1 MALSLA
7 LCAGCGLFPSLDDLS
22 GGDASTNDASND
34 VVTNGDATKSD
45 GASDAASDAQ
55 TTQDAGDAAPTY
67 RATVLADKPV
77 GYWRLG
83 GTTQTAADELGLHPG
98 TSHGNVMFGVPGAIV
113 NDPDTAAR
121 FVDRTGWVQVPGPFQ
136 FSGTVPFS
144 IEVWA
149 NSDTITDYFPLA
161 SCDGPLNQGP
171 KYGWSFYFDLDG
183 TLDFGRYDFDAG
195 GKNIVATSAAP
206 STGAWHYY
214 VATVDGTSETIY
226 VDSVLATSGPA
237 GNAAVTPDDFV
248 IGADSQGTGVAFQ
261 GVIDEVAVYDFALTP
276 TQIQLHYKVGSG
288 K

>member
-1 MALSLA
+1 MRAGAIALT
-7 LCAGCGLFPSLDDLS
+7 LCAGCGLFPSLDGLS
-22 GGDASTNDASND
+22 GADASTSDASLD
-34 VVTNGDATKSD
+34 VITNDATKLD
-45 GASDAASDAQ
+45 ASDASDAQ
-55 TTQDAGDAAPTY
+55 TTQDAGDAAITY

-83 GTTQTAADELGLHPG
+83 GTTQTAADELGAHPG
-98 TSHGNVMFGVPGAIV
+98 TAYGNVAFGAAGAIA
-113 NDPDTAAR
+113 NDPDTAAH
-121 FVDRTGWVQVPGPFQ
+121 FVDRSGWIEMPGPFQ
-136 FSGTVPFS
+136 FSGKVPFS

-149 NSDTITDYFPLA
+149 NSDPITDYFPLA

-171 KYGWSFYFDLDG
+171 HFGWSFYFDLDG

-226 VDSVLATSGPA
+226 VDGALATSGPA
-237 GNAAVTPDDFV
+237 GNAAATPDDFV
-248 IGADSQGTGVAFQ
+248 IGADSQGTGVRFQ
-261 GVIDEVAVYDFALTP
+261 GVLDEVAIYDFALSP
-276 TQIQLHYKVGSG
+276 TQIQHHYNVGTG